1 MNSPCR
7 PFSDPDPLS
16 CDQIVTCL
24 KRLPALPSAVSEV
37 LASFGDDGV
46 DVDRMAHLISRD
58 LGLTAR
64 VLRVANSS
72 FYGLQSRVG
81 TIQEAIVVLG
91 FRAVRSLVLAVGVNG
106 AFRADHCPG
115 FDAPAYLR
123 HGVGTGLAAR
133 ALAPLVGLNPDLAF
147 TAGLLHD
154 IGILVL
160 ATSYPGRYSEV
171 LACRRRLDCFLVDA
185 ERNILGM
192 DHGQVGELLADT
204 WHFPS
209 AIREAVAHHH
219 DPSTA
224 APDSFANLIHVADI
238 TVHALGLSG
247 STEELVMP
255 LDEIAWGRLGFDWE
269 SYVRTL
275 PLVEE
280 GFEESCQALAL

>member
-1 MNSPCR
+1 MTH
-7 PFSDPDPLS
+7 PLS
-16 CDQIVTCL
+16 RDQVVTCL

-37 LASFGDDGV
+37 LASFADEGV

-72 FYGLQSRVG
+72 FYGVQSRVG
-81 TIQEAIVVLG
+81 TMQEAIVVLG

-106 AFRADHCPG
+106 AFRVGQCPG

-133 ALAPLVGLNPDLAF
+133 ALAPLGGHNPDLAF

-154 IGILVL
+154 IGVLVL
-160 ATSYPGRYSEV
+160 ATGFSSQYAEV
-171 LACRRRLDCFLVDA
+171 LAYRRHQDCSPVDA
-185 ERNILGM
+185 ERTILGM

-204 WHFPS
+204 WHFPT

-219 DPSTA
+219 DPAAA
-224 APDSFANLIHVADI
+224 APDSFANLIHVADA
-238 TVHALGLSG
+238 TAHALGLSG
-247 STEELVMP
+247 SADEMVMP
-255 LDEIAWGRLGFDWE
+255 LEDIAWNRLGFDWD
-269 SYVRTL
+269 SYARAL